1 MQDPSISGGNQ
12 CGINAA
18 VVVVSFAAIKQWNA
32 LLLQIAQALSV
43 LAIDDTRAPGSPAT
57 YGREVARD
65 NLVSI

>member
-1 MQDPSISGGNQ
+1 MQDPSISSENQQ

-18 VVVVSFAAIKQWNA
+18 LVVGSFAATGQRSA

-57 YGREVARD
+57 YARKVE
-65 NLVSI
+65 LMV